1 MAKRKRVAVAKENLT
16 AGPINETTGQRS
28 VFPEVVDIPPVR
40 NTKRD
45 TEWQY
50 EEEVENDNMDEE
62 QDDDGDGLVGQT
74 FSVGEL
80 DWSIEEE
87 DTWEDGEEETNGN
100 EFSDGEV
107 VEEWDV
113 EPQTEALAY
122 LSSVRTEAESLPSL
136 TYDPQQAL
144 PFPTNGVVI
153 PPKLE
158 PPKDTA
164 PANDGDGEWKTQFLE
179 YYANLRK
186 EISTAPAPNLPQDKL
201 DKLLHIKPYNRPQ
214 TAAQEDSLWRNKTLD
229 RPSLKLLSMLDHQRT
244 IHLLSHLRKKLSAN
258 MKMEQCIWLVFLL
271 ARLGDPGVLSGE
283 DVDLLRRIG
292 KKCFDVRRGV
302 GEDKARLLSMIDMT
316 LCIIKDFYQQKDLKD
331 TVQESA

>member
-1 MAKRKRVAVAKENLT
+1 MSKRKRVAVAKQNLT

-28 VFPEVVDIPPVR
+28 VFPEVVGISPGR

-45 TEWQY
+45 REWQY
-50 EEEVENDNMDEE
+50 EEEVENDTRDEE

-74 FSVGEL
+74 FNFGDL

-87 DTWEDGEEETNGN
+87 STWEDGEESNEN

-107 VEEWDV
+107 VDEWDV

-136 TYDPQQAL
+136 TYDPQQTQ
-144 PFPTNGVVI
+144 PPPTNGISV

-158 PPKDTA
+158 PSKNA
-164 PANDGDGEWKTQFLE
+164 AIANDDNDEWKTQFLE

-186 EISTAPAPNLPQDKL
+186 DISTAPTPNLPQDKL
-201 DKLLHIKPYNRPQ
+201 DKLLHINPYNRPQ
-214 TAAQEDSLWRNKTLD
+214 TAAQEDSLWRHKTLD
-229 RPSLKLLSMLDHQRT
+229 QPSLKLLSMLDHQRT

-258 MKMEQCIWLVFLL
+258 MKTEQCLWLVFLL
-271 ARLGDPGVLSGE
+271 ARLGDLGVLSGE
-283 DVDLLRRIG
+283 DVDFLRRIG
-292 KKCFDVRRGV
+292 KKCFDVRRGM
-302 GEDKARLLSMIDMT
+302 GNDKACLLSTIDMT
-316 LCIIKDFYQQKDLKD
+316 LCIIKDFYQQRDLKD
-331 TVQESA
+331 MVQAPA